1 MLGAATVRKVS
12 THEAKTHLSR
22 LLAEVQ
28 AGEEILICRGDR
40 PVGRLV
46 PVSEEAASPRRP
58 PVGTRTSAPVE
69 VAPDAFEPLSDAELE
84 DEWGL

>member
-1 MLGAATVRKVS
+1 MRKVS

-28 AGEEILICRGDR
+28 AGEEIIICRGDQPVARLGPLSAER
-40 PVGRLV
+40 P
-46 PVSEEAASPRRP
+46 EPRRP
-58 PVGTRTSAPVE
+58 SVGTRTSSPVE

-84 DEWGL
+84 EQWGL